1 MKHASFNWKRL
12 FHQVALVLAL
22 GLWLGIYQA
31 CVTPQ
36 PSRPVPQSEWGG
48 RYAYTYDLR
57 GVISPPGS
65 VPVTI
70 AVVNPSYKEAESALG
85 TELYNKV
92 GKGLSASMGADLDKI
107 LIAKGLTTTGPFAS
121 LDEITFSEK
130 KAAAL
135 TLAPKVFITAEIQY
149 TENEQV
155 PGTDRS
161 ERAFDMNVTGWMT
174 FIMQE
179 PLSGQK
185 MWIKKLELD
194 SIHKHDVIDVE
205 SVPQYNKGGGCGGPV
220 VTGYQTGRT
229 VYDGRVDAMASA
241 LKEMYPVVLT
251 QFEKYIDTNE
261 LVQLKEKSKEIRESK
276 VY

>member
-1 MKHASFNWKRL
+1 MHPSFNRKKL
-12 FHQVALVLAL
+12 FHQVVLVLGL
-22 GLWLGIYQA
+22 GLWLGIYQS

-36 PSRPVPQSEWGG
+36 PSRPLPQSPWGG

-57 GVISPPGS
+57 GAVSAPGS

-70 AVVNPSYKEAESALG
+70 AVVNPSYKEDESALG
-85 TELYNKV
+85 TELYIKV
-92 GKGLSASMGADLDKI
+92 GKGLSSSMGSDLDKI

-130 KAAAL
+130 KDAAL
-135 TLAPKVFITAEIQY
+135 TLAPKVFITAEIKYADKAQ
-149 TENEQV
+149 QI

-161 ERAFDMNVTGWMT
+161 ERSFDMNVTGWMT

-194 SIHKHDVIDVE
+194 SIQKQGVVDVE
-205 SVPQYNKGGGCGGPV
+205 SVPQYSGGGCGGPV
-220 VTGYQTGRT
+220 VTGYQTGKT
-229 VYDGRVDAMASA
+229 LYDGRVDAMASA
-241 LKEMYPVVLT
+241 LKEMYPIVLT

>member
-1 MKHASFNWKRL
+1 MNLKKLS
-12 FHQVALVLAL
+12 HQVALVFLL

-31 CVTPQ
+31 CVTTQ
-36 PSRPVPQSEWGG
+36 PAPPLPQSPWGG
-48 RYAYTYDLR
+48 RYAYSYAVR
-57 GVISPPGS
+57 GPVSPPSS

-70 AVVNPSYKEAESALG
+70 AVVNPSYKEEESALG
-85 TELYNKV
+85 TELYNKI
-92 GKGLSASMGADLDKI
+92 GKGLSASMGSDLDKI
-107 LIAKGLTTTGPFAS
+107 LISKGLTTTGPFAS

-135 TLAPKVFITAEIQY
+135 TLAPRVFVTAEIHTSESNQI
-149 TENEQV
+149 
-155 PGTDRS
+155 PGTDRAEQS
-161 ERAFDMNVTGWMT
+161 FDMSVTGWMS

-194 SIHKHDVIDVE
+194 AIQKHGVIDIE
-205 SVPQYNKGGGCGGPV
+205 SVPQYSGGSGCGGPV
-220 VTGYQTGRT
+220 LTSYQAGK
-229 VYDGRVDAMASA
+229 VLYDGRVDAVASA
-241 LKEMYPVVLT
+241 LQEMYPVVLS
-251 QFEKYIDTNE
+251 QFEKYIDSNE